1 MGRGVARSPAGP
13 FADRWRAPLVCQ
25 SGEHGSIDPSP
36 FRDDDGTLHLLWK
49 NDGNCCGE
57 DTWLYAQRLSPDGT
71 SLTGRRV
78 RLVKEDRGWEAS
90 VVEAPTMWREAGRL
104 YLFFSGNAFDS
115 DLYAVGYATCVGP
128 LGPCRDAPENPILHS
143 ACRASGPGHQ
153 AIVLDGAGD
162 TWLAYHAYPAEG
174 GDRRLLW
181 IDRLRWKTGKPVVSG
196 PTCRPQPAPHP

>member
-13 FADRWRAPLVCQ
+13 FADRWRAPLVCR
-25 SGEHGSIDPSP
+25 S
-36 FRDDDGTLHLLWK
+36 
-49 NDGNCCGE
+49 GE

-174 GDRRLLW
+174 GGRRLLW

-196 PTCRPQPAPHP
+196 PTCRPQPARTRRTSAGTPPSRSRGRLVTGSDTVTVV